1 MIKLVTSFFLIIF
14 LVSCKIQQTDQ
25 ILDILPDKETIKKAV
40 KIPENKV
47 SKKSTNELNQ
57 KK

>member
-25 ILDILPDKETIKKAV
+25 ILDILPDKETIKIDPAAYDELAE
-40 KIPENKV
+40 KII
-47 SKKSTNELNQ
+47 L
-57 KK
+57 